1 MTRYTVSFQVSTI
14 CIYIYTYMHI
24 PSRELTYLT
33 LAKGKSSSNIP
44 WEKDML
50 VPRRVYNILLCFLF
64 FILDQQQNINRTETH
79 GAFVTGSGLVDSTKL
94 LGFRGSWDIPIGPNW
109 KTTFEEVEAYIY
121 IYYIYAYY
129 VFYILY
135 IWFIMFHKSMVSIF

>member
-50 VPRRVYNILLCFLF
+50 VPRRVYIYFFAFCFSFWTNNKISIEPKHTGHLSQAQDLLTPPSCLA
-64 FILDQQQNINRTETH
+64 LG
-79 GAFVTGSGLVDSTKL
+79 GAGTYPLVQIGRLHLKRWKL
-94 LGFRGSWDIPIGPNW
+94 
-109 KTTFEEVEAYIY
+109 IY